1 MKYLAL
7 RIAHNE
13 NHWEKPSKGRL
24 VPLDGISAKERQ
36 ELIKKLNLD
45 YVKQNG
51 FGHEDWNFN
60 LDLSVDGFV
69 YGYQRYVPKENLQN
83 DLFNICF
90 LDYDKRSKKW
100 YIVGFYH
107 NASYEIE
114 GMPFEKRIV
123 KQKCCDLRNLGN
135 SLSIDYLKHL
145 EKRMREDV
153 QDYHWK
159 VSKKNVVK
167 LVERIPY
174 PDDCVQPSCVRYS
187 SPSVGINVF
196 RKEDFDYLEKYAE
209 EKSFA
214 KEIVDY
220 DKDEFPEGKESYVRH
235 KKRERNRKIVER
247 KKELFKAKHNG
258 VLFCEA
264 CGMNFYDVYGEY
276 GKDFIEVHHTIPV
289 SELSE
294 NSTTQL
300 SDLVL
305 LCSNC
310 HRMVHHRRP
319 WLKKDELKK
328 LLRKK

>member
-24 VPLDGISAKERQ
+24 IPLDGISAKER
-36 ELIKKLNLD
+36 EKLIEKYKID

-51 FGHEDWNFN
+51 FGLEDWNFN
-60 LDLSVDGFV
+60 LELSVDGYI
-69 YGYQRYVPKENLQN
+69 YGYQRYVPKENFKN
-83 DLFNICF
+83 ELFNICF
-90 LDYDKRSKKW
+90 LDYDKKTGKW

-107 NASYEIE
+107 NASYEID
-114 GMPFEKRIV
+114 GMPFKKNVVE
-123 KQKCCDLRNLGN
+123 QKCLDLRNLGD
-135 SLSIDYLKHL
+135 SLSLRYLKNL
-145 EKRMREDV
+145 EKHMKENV
-153 QDYHWK
+153 KDYHWK

-167 LVERIPY
+167 LAERIPY
-174 PDDCVQPSCVRYS
+174 PNNCVQPSSAHYVT
-187 SPSVGINVF
+187 PSVRMAVF
-196 RKEDFDYLEKYAE
+196 QKDDFDYLEKYAK

-220 DKDEFPEGKESYVRH
+220 DKDSFPEGKESYVRH

-258 VLFCEA
+258 VLFCEV

-276 GKDFIEVHHTIPV
+276 GRDFIEVHHTIPV

-319 WLKKDELKK
+319 WLKKNELKK